1 MWLEIG
7 TIATKFAR
15 GTDDERDWLAD
26 YLTFHDAT
34 AYHRGAKSDRVCLF
48 NRYTQSFPTGL
59 VDLAVSAARASG
71 YAIERIDHR
80 VVPVVR
86 DPAADLAWLY
96 DYQQGAIDAV
106 AKRGRGILW
115 VPTGGGK
122 TEIFV
127 GLTRAFPARWLF
139 LVHRATLVNNAA
151 ARYEKRNPGL
161 EAGRVV
167 EGTWTIPP
175 DARVICASFQTVHQA
190 LEAKDPRAEQL
201 LGGAEA
207 LAIDECHTIPAAT
220 FYATVMKCSAYYRV
234 GFSGTPLARGDQR
247 STYAI
252 AALGPV
258 IYRIKTETLV
268 ERGVLARAK
277 IRVVRCRQRSDK
289 PTWQGVYGE
298 AVVRGAMRNKIL
310 VKACERAEKP
320 CLLFVKEI
328 KHGKILQR
336 ALERRGLAVQ
346 FVYGNAKLKTRERA
360 KRDLVAG
367 RHDVLICSVIFQ
379 EGEDIPDLR
388 SVVIGSGGKS
398 VIATL
403 QRIGRGMRTAAGK
416 TEFEVW
422 DVADFGC
429 ACSREPA
436 SMRHPGCKWLDRH
449 TRSRLNA
456 YTSEG
461 HETVLEEWPESVV
474 QPADDNVVMDDAA
487 DDA

>member
-1 MWLEIG
+1 MWLTIG
-7 TIATKFAR
+7 TLHTKVTRAT
-15 GTDDERDWLAD
+15 DEEHDWLGE

-34 AYHRGAKSDRVCLF
+34 AYHRGAQTDRVCLF
-48 NRYTQSFPTGL
+48 NERTSSFPTGL
-59 VDLAVSAARASG
+59 LQLVERAAPEAG
-71 YAIERIDHR
+71 FTVERVDHR

-86 DPAADLAWLY
+86 DPNADLAWLY
-96 DYQQGAIDAV
+96 DYQLGAVEAV
-106 AKRGRGILW
+106 AKKARGILW

-127 GLTRAFPARWLF
+127 GLTRAFPGRWLF
-139 LVHRATLVNNAA
+139 LVHRATLVANAA
-151 ARYEKRNPGL
+151 DRWEKHHPGQR
-161 EAGRVV
+161 AGRVV
-167 EGTWTIPP
+167 EGTWDVP
-175 DARVICASFQTVHQA
+175 DDASVICASFQTVHQA
-190 LEAKDPRAEQL
+190 LERGDPRAEL
-201 LGGAEA
+201 LLKGAHGV
-207 LAIDECHTIPAAT
+207 IVDECHTLPANTFFAT
-220 FYATVMKCSAYYRV
+220 IMKCAAYYRV
-234 GFSGTPLARGDQR
+234 GLSGTPLARGDQR

-298 AVVRGAMRNKIL
+298 AVVRGALRNRIL
-310 VKACERAEKP
+310 VKACAMAEKP

-328 KHGKILQR
+328 KHGKLLEK
-336 ALERRGLAVQ
+336 ALLKQGIATR
-346 FVYGNAKLKTRERA
+346 FIYGTAKLEQRTRA

-403 QRIGRGMRTAAGK
+403 QRIGRGMRTSKGK
-416 TEFEVW
+416 TEFEVF

-429 ACSREPA
+429 ACMDSPA
-436 SMRHPGCKWLDRH
+436 RQRHPGCKWLDRH
-449 TRSRLNA
+449 TRERLKA
-456 YTSEG
+456 YTTEG
-461 HETVLEEWPESVV
+461 HETVLEDWVESAV
-474 QPADDNVVMDDAA
+474 QNSRAPSDVESEEADA
-487 DDA
+487 